1 MSASNRL
8 IVGTKFLI
16 GIICISATI
25 YQSVL
30 LLDNY
35 NLKATLMKNTE
46 ELNTSPTETPIIV
59 LCSDPPHIDPDTDFI
74 RESSP
79 SLTSEP
85 INLQLGRIKTTLKVN
100 KHLEH
105 L

>member
-1 MSASNRL
+1 M
-8 IVGTKFLI
+8 LI

-46 ELNTSPTETPIIV
+46 ELNSSPMGTPDIV
-59 LCSDPPHIDPDTDFI
+59 LCADPPNHDPDTNFI
-74 RESSP
+74 RESGP

-85 INLQLGRIKTTLKVN
+85 LNLQIGRIKTTLKVN